1 MNKYMRT
8 YTSTIKI
15 KSTNRVEMINIT
27 HKVSEILRS
36 SEIKNGIVLLFT
48 RHTTSA
54 LTINEDEHRLK
65 KDIMDLLEKIVPENA
80 DYRHNEIDNNADAHL
95 RSSLMQPFLIIPIVN
110 GSLQLGTWQS
120 LFFLELDGP
129 RNREIIATIIGE

>member
-1 MNKYMRT
+1 
-8 YTSTIKI
+8 
-15 KSTNRVEMINIT
+15 
-27 HKVSEILRS
+27 
-36 SEIKNGIVLLFT
+36 
-48 RHTTSA
+48 HTTSA

>member
-1 MNKYMRT
+1 VKT
-8 YTSTIKI
+8 YTANIKLA
-15 KSTNRVEMINIT
+15 TNSRVELVNIT
-27 HKVSEILRS
+27 QRVSEALRGAG
-36 SEIKNGIVLLFT
+36 IKNGLLLVFT

-65 KDIMDLLEKIVPENA
+65 RDLLELLEKLVPSDA

-95 RSSLMQPFLIIPIVN
+95 RSSLMQPFLIIPVIN

-120 LFFLELDGP
+120 LFFVELDGP
-129 RNREIIATIIGE
+129 RNREVIVTIIGE

>member
-1 MNKYMRT
+1 MRT

-15 KSTNRVEMINIT
+15 KSNNRVEMINIT

>member
-1 MNKYMRT
+1 MRT

-27 HKVSEILRS
+27 HKISEILRS